1 MKKVGLLG
9 GTFNPPHIGHLI
21 MANEVKHALQLDEVR
36 LMPTSVPPH
45 KADPSDATPEQR
57 LRMVELAVSG
67 IPGLTPSSFEVDRG
81 GVSYTFDTM
90 KTLTEQ
96 EPDTKFH
103 FIIGGDMIDMLH
115 KWYKIDELMKIV
127 TFVGVCRPGTAGK
140 TQYPITMVQIPEID
154 LSSTLIRNRLQTGGT
169 IQFLV
174 PENIATYI
182 RQEGLYGIRNI
193 DNGT

>member
-36 LMPTSVPPH
+36 LMPTSIPPH
-45 KADPSDATPEQR
+45 KADPSDATPQQR
-57 LRMVELAVSG
+57 FQMVELAVSG
-67 IPGLTPSSFEVDRG
+67 ISGLTASSFEVDRG

-90 KTLTEQ
+90 KALIEQ
-96 EPDTKFH
+96 EPENEFH

-127 TFVGVCRPGTAGK
+127 TFVGVGRPGTEGE

-154 LSSTLIRNRLQTGGT
+154 LSSTLIRNRIETGGT

-174 PENIATYI
+174 PDTIGTFI
-182 RQEGLYGIRNI
+182 RQEGLYGTRSIEK
-193 DNGT
+193 

>member
-1 MKKVGLLG
+1 MKKIGLLG

-21 MANEVKHALQLDEVR
+21 MANEVKHALHLDEVR
-36 LMPTSVPPH
+36 LMPTSIPPH
-45 KADPSDATPEQR
+45 KADPSDATPVQR

-67 IPGLTPSSFEVDRG
+67 IPGLVASSFEVDRG

-90 KTLTEQ
+90 RAMLEL
-96 EPDTKFH
+96 EPDTKFF

-127 TFVGVCRPGTAGK
+127 TFVGVGRPGTIGE
-140 TQYPITMVQIPEID
+140 TQYPITIVEIPQID
-154 LSSTLIRNRLQTGGT
+154 LSSTVIRERVQAGHT

-174 PENIATYI
+174 PDQIGTYI
-182 RQEGLYGIRNI
+182 RQEGLYGNRVSHNR
-193 DNGT
+193 T

>member
-36 LMPTSVPPH
+36 LMPTSIPPH

-57 LRMVELAVSG
+57 LRMVEIAVSG
-67 IPGLTPSSFEVDRG
+67 IPGLRSFSFEVDRG
-81 GVSYTFDTM
+81 GVSYTFDTI
-90 KTLTEQ
+90 KALKGQ
-96 EPDTKFH
+96 EPGTKFF

-115 KWYKIDELMKIV
+115 KWYNIDELMNMV
-127 TFVGVCRPGTAGK
+127 TFVGVARPGTIGE

-169 IQFLV
+169 IQLLV
-174 PENIATYI
+174 PDDIEAYI
-182 RQEGLYGIRNI
+182 RQEGLYANRTATN
-193 DNGT
+193 

>member
-36 LMPTSVPPH
+36 LMPTSIPPH

-57 LRMVELAVSG
+57 LQMVELAVSE
-67 IPGLTPSSFEVDRG
+67 ISGLTASSFEVDRG

-90 KTLTEQ
+90 MALTEQ
-96 EPDTKFH
+96 EPTAKFF

-115 KWYKIDELMKIV
+115 RWYKIDELMKIV
-127 TFVGVCRPGTAGK
+127 TFVGVGRPGTIGE
-140 TQYPITMVQIPEID
+140 TQYPITKLQIPEID
-154 LSSTLIRNRLQTGGT
+154 LSSTFIRNRLKTGGT

-174 PENIATYI
+174 PGSIEDFI
-182 RQEGLYGIRNI
+182 RQEGLYGNPDI
-193 DNGT
+193 DKGN

>member
-36 LMPTSVPPH
+36 LMPTSIPPH

-67 IPGLTPSSFEVDRG
+67 ITGLTTSSFEVDRG

-90 KTLTEQ
+90 KAMTEQ

-115 KWYKIDELMKIV
+115 KWYKIDELMKFV
-127 TFVGVCRPGTAGK
+127 KFVGVGRPGTVGE

-154 LSSTLIRNRLQTGGT
+154 LSSTLIRNRLHTGGT
-169 IQFLV
+169 IQFLL
-174 PENIATYI
+174 PDNIVTFI
-182 RQEGLYGIRNI
+182 RQEGLYGNRII
-193 DNGT
+193 DSGN